1 MKNVLIALKSG
12 TVVTSRMTDEN
23 ANSVYQ
29 SKYDEKNYV
38 MGQNTYIKVPYDER
52 LGQDGLVTTTRD
64 IEAIKIIVDN
74 D

>member
-1 MKNVLIALKSG
+1 MKNVLITLKSG
-12 TVVTSRMTDEN
+12 AVVTSRMTDEN

-38 MGQNTYIKVPYDER
+38 MGQNIYIMVPYDEE

-64 IEAIKIIVDN
+64 IETIKIIVDN